1 MVSFL
6 LSVASK
12 NALKRKFDSI
22 LYHSPLDLLTNHI
35 RFLYVKWLSKCM
47 FSFFLTLSLC
57 PSVYYQLISCRW
69 KRSSGNLLA
78 GKRGGVFPQ
87 SLCWWV
93 ACQRVHLALRWRIIT
108 HDRKIPLHKPMI
120 FLLLFRAGLYNEWQ
134 VKYHV

>member
-47 FSFFLTLSLC
+47 FSFFSHALSL
-57 PSVYYQLISCRW
+57 PFS
-69 KRSSGNLLA
+69 LL
-78 GKRGGVFPQ
+78 
-87 SLCWWV
+87 STD
-93 ACQRVHLALRWRIIT
+93 I
-108 HDRKIPLHKPMI
+108 M
-120 FLLLFRAGLYNEWQ
+120 Q
-134 VKYHV
+134 VKTQLR